1 MPTQPSILTSLDS
14 QELAATYDEISDG
27 QLENGRQLISD
38 LEVRGGERVLDIGA
52 GTGRL
57 AAHVAPIV
65 GTSGCVVGVD
75 PLPLRIEIARNK
87 SIANFEARAGR
98 AEDLSAFA
106 DSSFDVVY
114 LNSVFHWIADK
125 PRALQEILR
134 VLKPGGRVG
143 LNCQDPAQ
151 PHESRL
157 LFQRALTEA
166 GVQADYAIVHPSLGL
181 SKNALRDLLAAAGFI
196 SAAIEMR
203 SFADVFPDA
212 NAVIQRSSS
221 STFGNFLVGL
231 SARDR
236 AAFRKALPR
245 VLESKTTCEGIR
257 LRRYLLF
264 AMARKPLKHSRSD
277 TTAAIDHFL
286 CKYAGAFDE

>member
-1 MPTQPSILTSLDS
+1 MRAHPSILTSLDS
-14 QELAATYDEISDG
+14 RKLAATYDEISDG

-38 LEVRGGERVLDIGA
+38 LKVRCGETVLDIGA

-57 AAHVAPIV
+57 AAHVAQLIGP
-65 GTSGCVVGVD
+65 SGRVVGID

-87 SIANFEARAGR
+87 SIANFEARVGQ

-114 LNSVFHWIADK
+114 LNSVFHWVVDK
-125 PRALQEILR
+125 PRALDEIMR

-143 LNCQDPAQ
+143 LNCQDPTQ
-151 PHESRL
+151 PHESRMF
-157 LFQRALTEA
+157 FQRALLEA

-181 SKNALRDLLAAAGFI
+181 SMAALRDLLAAAGFI
-196 SAAIEMR
+196 SPAIEMR
-203 SFADVFPDA
+203 TFADVFRDA
-212 NAVIQRSSS
+212 NAVIERSSS

-236 AAFRKALPR
+236 AAFREALPR
-245 VLESKTTCEGIR
+245 VLKSKTTGEGIR
-257 LRRYLLF
+257 LHRYLLF
-264 AMARKPLKHSRSD
+264 AIARKPLK
-277 TTAAIDHFL
+277 A
-286 CKYAGAFDE
+286 